1 MGEPRGLSHKSETAF
16 PFLFLCFYI
25 LLVVGILSRL
35 ELR

>member
-1 MGEPRGLSHKSETAF
+1 MGKPRVLSHKPETAF

-25 LLVVGILSRL
+25 LLVVGVLSRL